1 MLAKKYFLTLF
12 FFVSISSA
20 VFAQIVRSPMNRK
33 HLFSLLLI
41 CLLQTSL
48 AQHNWPVAAN
58 EAKPWTRW
66 WWMGS
71 AVDEA
76 GIKKQLIQLS
86 NAGFGGVEIVP
97 IYGAI
102 GFENKYIKYL
112 SPQWMKM
119 LDYTVSEAKA
129 LNMGVYISVG
139 TGWPIGGSNVTSAD
153 AATKLITQKYFLK
166 ANEKLADKIAID
178 DPKQKEY
185 ASLAALMMYKK
196 NGEVVDLTNKVEADG
211 TLNFTSNQN
220 AVLIAAFVGK
230 TLQKVK
236 RAALGGEGYTID
248 HFSKTATA
256 DYFKVFDTAFGN
268 SSRGIKAFFND
279 SYEVYGA
286 DWTPDFFNEFQK
298 RRGYDFKKYLN
309 LFISDSLSD
318 SVARLKSDYRETIS
332 DLMLQNFSS
341 VFTSW
346 TNKRNTQSVNQAHGS
361 PGNLLDL
368 YSAFDIPE
376 CETFGSSAFAVKG
389 LRRDSADIRNV
400 DPDPVMLK
408 FASSAAHA
416 YGKKLTSC
424 ETFTWLGEHF
434 KTSWSQ
440 CKPEVDQVFLSGIN
454 HVFYHGTTYTPAD
467 VKFPGWLFYA
477 SVNFVPFNSLWP
489 HLKGLNEYIK
499 NCQVILQKGEPDNE
513 LLIYWPIYDVWNN
526 AKGLDMSLQIHTID
540 SWLHPSAFYKNVK
553 QLQALGYSVDFAS
566 DKMLAKAI
574 IKNGEISINE
584 IGAKHKVLIVPG
596 CNKISVETFKNIL
609 QIANKGGIVIIQSLP
624 KDVKGFY
631 DVANERKQFINSIPK
646 FLLNKSN
653 QLIDVNNYGKG
664 KIILGD
670 VNAALK
676 ELKILPETIAGK
688 GLQFIKRKDSN
699 DEYYFIVNNTAND
712 FDDSVVLNVTANN
725 ISFTNPL
732 NNQSGGVN
740 FKKPTRQSQ
749 FRLQLKS
756 GQSILVNCTN
766 AKTTAKWNYTN
777 ESGKEINL
785 QNNHWRLHFVTGGP
799 YLPADKEMNTIQ
811 PWTNFTDDSTTQFF
825 SGAGVY
831 TTTFT
836 IKDKAEDYLLRVDK
850 LYESARIR
858 VNGKDAGLIWSLPF
872 ETKIGKYLWE
882 GENTI
887 SIEVCNLMANR
898 IRYMDQ
904 HTIVWR
910 GYHEINFVNINYKNF
925 DAGNWKVQPSG
936 VDGFVKLI
944 ALTK

>member
-1 MLAKKYFLTLF
+1 MNKKY
-12 FFVSISSA
+12 
-20 VFAQIVRSPMNRK
+20 
-33 HLFSLLLI
+33 LFSLLLI
-41 CLLQTSL
+41 CLLQTSF
-48 AQHNWPVAAN
+48 AQHNWPVVAN

-76 GIKKQLIQLS
+76 GIKKQLMQLS

-119 LDYTVSEAKA
+119 LDYTVSEART

-139 TGWPIGGSNVTSAD
+139 TGWPIGGSDVTIDA

-166 ANEKLADKIAID
+166 ANKKLTDKITID
-178 DPKQKEY
+178 DPKQEKY
-185 ASLAALMMYKK
+185 ASLIALMMYKK
-196 NGEVVDLTNKVEADG
+196 DDEVVDLTNKVEADG
-211 TLNFTSNQN
+211 TLNFTSNQD
-220 AVLIAAFVGK
+220 AALIAAFVGK

-236 RAALGGEGYTID
+236 RAAPGGEGYTID

-256 DYFKVFDTAFGN
+256 DYFKVFDTAFG
-268 SSRGIKAFFND
+268 SSSHGVKAFFND

-286 DWTPDFFNEFQK
+286 DWTADFFNEFQK
-298 RRGYDFKKYLN
+298 RRGYDLKKYLN

-318 SVARLKSDYRETIS
+318 TVARLKSDYRETIS
-332 DLMLQNFSS
+332 DLMLQNFSY

-454 HVFYHGTTYTPAD
+454 HVFYHGTTYTPVD

-526 AKGLDMSLQIHTID
+526 AKGLDMPLQIHTID

-553 QLQALGYSVDFAS
+553 QLQASGYSLDFAS

-584 IGAKHKVLIVPG
+584 IGAKHKVLILPA
-596 CNKISVETFKNIL
+596 CNKISVETFKSIL
-609 QIANKGGIVIIQSLP
+609 QIAHNGATVIIQSLP

-646 FLLNKSN
+646 FLLNKSG
-653 QLIDVNNYGKG
+653 QSVSVNSYGKG

-670 VNAALK
+670 VKATLN
-676 ELKILPETIAGK
+676 ELNVMPETIASK
-688 GLQFIKRKDSN
+688 GLQFIKRRQGN
-699 DEYYFIVNNTAND
+699 EEYYFIVNNTAND
-712 FDDSVVLNVTANN
+712 FDDSVVLNVAANN
-725 ISFTNPL
+725 IFFTNPL
-732 NNQSGGVN
+732 NNQSGNVI
-740 FKKPTRQSQ
+740 FKKLNKQSRV
-749 FRLQLKS
+749 RLQLKS

-766 AKTTAKWNYTN
+766 AKATANWNYTD
-777 ESGKEINL
+777 ESGKEIDL
-785 QNNHWRLHFVTGGP
+785 QNNHWKLHFTEGGP

-825 SGAGVY
+825 SGTGVY

-836 IKDKAEDYLLRVDK
+836 IKNKAEDYLLQLDK
-850 LYESARIR
+850 LYESARII

-872 ETKIGKYLWE
+872 ETKIGRYLRE
-882 GENTI
+882 GENNI

-904 HTIVWR
+904 HKIVWR
-910 GYHEINFVNINYKNF
+910 NYHEINFVNINYQNF
-925 DAGNWKVQPSG
+925 DASNWKVQSSG
-936 VDGFVKLI
+936 IGGFVKLI
-944 ALTK
+944 PLTK